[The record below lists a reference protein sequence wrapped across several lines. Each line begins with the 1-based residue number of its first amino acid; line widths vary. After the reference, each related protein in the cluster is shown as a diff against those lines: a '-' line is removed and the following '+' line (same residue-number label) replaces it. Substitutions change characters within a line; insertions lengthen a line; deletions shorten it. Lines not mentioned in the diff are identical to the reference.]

1 MKKCGKISSIFE
13 FSISKLGHMGIFIKI
28 CAKKFFDP
36 FYRTFLTNQGKNK
49 NDENKDKK
57 YGNMSPIFEFS
68 ISKLSYVT
76 IFMKI

>member
-1 MKKCGKISSIFE
+1 
-13 FSISKLGHMGIFIKI
+13 MGIFIKI

-76 IFMKI
+76 IFMKS